1 MKRLFFAGWMIL
13 LPVLAGTSTA
23 LAQGGKVKSQVG
35 GRAGTTTIK
44 DATATPKADRL
55 LVDRVLFLANLETV
69 PTLDAFFG
77 ALPAW
82 APREGD
88 ATLAPSVRRIT
99 PQQNAPKA
107 VGGAEDA
114 QEKEGNRT
122 YKVTRERYSLT
133 TTPEAI
139 VSFDP
144 AAEFFWP
151 GSLLQEK
158 GLRGG
163 LGSLN
168 PIPNLEN
175 KRAPLRVFVVNP
187 NVANGSRDVANPNG
201 SSVGNAVGELREML
215 NGREIP
221 TSSNFQYT
229 RSDSLEQSALSL
241 GIDARYMTGY
251 VKSVFGTKHTARE
264 ESINGTLMIKGYTIA
279 MEPQAAGWRGFFSEG
294 FTLADAQQLARQKAI
309 DHTNLPCYVAT
320 VTYGT
325 IVAFNMKRTLTE
337 DELKAKVQAGGSI
350 GFASADVS
358 VAGESLRK
366 DEKTTIT
373 FTTIGGPA
381 DNVVKA
387 ASSSAFNQVIQ
398 SLMARAPKPS
408 EMAPISYSVRS
419 LKDRALASMMR
430 TTEYVHTEY
439 APNPAGET
447 YELRAYFKI
456 NDSDDGV
463 ADNTV
468 ECYGEGR
475 INGAKFWEIP
485 RSQADTETN
494 KREKGG
500 TIDIAAF
507 GGKPRTVDYYYDTKE
522 KLKLDLRLMDYDGS
536 SADDLLGEWKL
547 EIDPLE
553 WSKRGEVILVGPTE
567 RDGRPQLLKVPGLP
581 VPGFPDGVP
590 LRSPAELHIVL
601 VRKGYL

>member
-1 MKRLFFAGWMIL
+1 MRYIFVACLPL
-13 LPVLAGTSTA
+13 LLLASA
-23 LAQGGKVKSQVG
+23 QAQGEKVKSQVG
-35 GRAGTTTIK
+35 GRGATTKIK
-44 DATATPKADRL
+44 DATTAPKSDRR
-55 LVDRVLFLANLETV
+55 LVDRVMFLANLETV
-69 PTLDAFFG
+69 PTLDAFFD
-77 ALPAW
+77 ALPTW

-88 ATLAPSVRRIT
+88 ATLPPTVRRLS
-99 PQQNAPKA
+99 PQQNTPKP
-107 VGGAEDA
+107 VGDSDNA

-122 YKVTRERYSLT
+122 YNVTRERYSLT

-168 PIPNLEN
+168 PIPNLES
-175 KRAPLRVFVVNP
+175 KRAPLRVFLVNP
-187 NVANGSRDVANPNG
+187 NVSNGSREVADPNG
-201 SSVGNAVGELREML
+201 SSVGNAVGELRELL

-251 VKSVFGTKHTARE
+251 VKAVFGTKHSARE
-264 ESINGTLMIKGYTIA
+264 ESINGTLIIKGYTIA
-279 MEPQAAGWRGFFSEG
+279 MEPQAAGWRGFFNG
-294 FTLADAQQLARQKAI
+294 NFTLADAQQLARQKAI
-309 DHTNLPCYVAT
+309 DHANLPCYVAT

-398 SLMARAPKPS
+398 ALMARAPKPS

-475 INGAKFWEIP
+475 INGQKFWEIA
-485 RSQADTETN
+485 RSQADTDTN

-500 TIDIAAF
+500 TIDIQAF

-522 KLKLDLRLMDYDGS
+522 KLKLDLRLVDYDGS

-553 WSKRGEVILVGPTE
+553 WSKRGEVVLRGATY
-567 RDGRPQLLKVPGLP
+567 RDGRPILVPL
-581 VPGFPDGVP
+581 PGFPNGAEAP
-590 LRSPAELHIVL
+590 SPAELHIVL

>member
-1 MKRLFFAGWMIL
+1 MRKL
-13 LPVLAGTSTA
+13 VLASTTAFLLTLVIAPTVHAQRPQKANRPPGTGGTVLKA
-23 LAQGGKVKSQVG
+23 ETEKPPKITVNPTVFGKVS
-35 GRAGTTTIK
+35 
-44 DATATPKADRL
+44 
-55 LVDRVLFLANLETV
+55 LESTES
-69 PTLDAFFG
+69 LDAFFD

-88 ATLAPSVRRIT
+88 ALLPPTVKRKLP
-99 PQQNAPKA
+99 PNNEPKKLP
-107 VGGAEDA
+107 DA
-114 QEKEGNRT
+114 SDQSEEKEGNRT
-122 YKVTRERYSLT
+122 YGVTRERYSLT

-144 AAEFFWP
+144 AAEYFWP

-168 PIPNLEN
+168 PIPNLES
-175 KRAPLRVFVVNP
+175 KRAPLRVFLVNP
-187 NVANGSRDVANPNG
+187 NVSNGSRDVADPNG
-201 SSVGNAVGELREML
+201 SSVGNAVGELRELL

-251 VKSVFGTKHTARE
+251 VKTVFGTKHSARE
-264 ESINGTLMIKGYTIA
+264 ESINGTLIIKGYTIA
-279 MEPQAAGWRGFFSEG
+279 MEPQAAGWRGFFNPS
-294 FTLADAQQLARQKAI
+294 FSLADAHALAQLKAI
-309 DHTNLPCYVAT
+309 DHANLPCYVAT

-398 SLMARAPKPS
+398 ALMARAPKPS
-408 EMAPISYSVRS
+408 EMAPISYTVRS

-463 ADNTV
+463 LDDTV

-475 INGAKFWEIP
+475 ISGQKFWEIS
-485 RSQADTETN
+485 RAQADTEMN

-500 TIDIAAF
+500 TIDIQTL

-553 WSKRGEVILVGPTE
+553 WSKRGEVVLAGPAH
-567 RDGRPQLLKVPGLP
+567 RDGSPVLIKLALVTVGLP
-581 VPGFPDGVP
+581 DTIPA
-590 LRSPAELHIVL
+590 RSPAELHIIL